1 MSHRIFDDDF
11 QSLCDTLENLL
22 QGSEV
27 DARFLEDELDQRID
41 DLKKLLDV
49 PPKND
54 AARNTLKSCATPELQ
69 PCFPHDALERY

>member
-11 QSLCDTLENLL
+11 QSLCDTLESLL
-22 QGSEV
+22 QGAEV
-27 DARFLEDELDQRID
+27 DTRYLEDELDQRIE

-54 AARNTLKSCATPELQ
+54 AARNKLKTCVTPPLRTM
-69 PCFPHDALERY
+69 DRDRV